1 MDSYLE
7 LKSIT
12 IIVYFDARLFQTW
25 PVGVSLDWLLW
36 RTALK
41 NVNFQVCHSPIEVS
55 WAFWKKLLEWF
66 WCSVEFGI
74 SPTRPIFFKCV
85 PHRTSPFLPATWTD
99 KWPGHFHAGFLGQSF
114 FFNKD
119 SYSLKSNKNSKFE
132 NHWIRWPPFQAQH
145 FSHWDIASS
154 LSSSDPHPFLLLSRW
169 QYWDRQMSPHHI
181 NKEAPWCSLNL
192 AGLGLWFFCWWKL
205 IKLFASSEYHT
216 GSQAPRTPGLS
227 ESLVGLITHGLG
239 FLRPPH

>member
-1 MDSYLE
+1 MSILEKASWVILMFCGIRDQPDQAYL
-7 LKSIT
+7 
-12 IIVYFDARLFQTW
+12 
-25 PVGVSLDWLLW
+25 
-36 RTALK
+36 
-41 NVNFQVCHSPIEVS
+41 FQVCTSQNLPFPPSHLNWQVTWPLSCWV
-55 WAFWKKLLEWF
+55 
-66 WCSVEFGI
+66 FG
-74 SPTRPIFFKCV
+74 SE
-85 PHRTSPFLPATWTD
+85 
-99 KWPGHFHAGFLGQSF
+99 F

-216 GSQAPRTPGLS
+216 GSQGPRTPCLS

-239 FLRPPH
+239 FLRPPHEGHLRASSQGTEGLRTLGTSLAPSL